1 MMGRYRMR
9 ERRTDCRYRMNTPSL
24 VKSKSDGV
32 AAGLI
37 LEASLSGL
45 CLSLPFALPVNSEVE
60 IRVENQT
67 ISGLVRNCTCIRAME
82 FQVGVELHSCRHLRL
97 FERAQALCLYSPT
110 RTSRVWCSPA

>member
-1 MMGRYRMR
+1 MR

-24 VKSKSDGV
+24 VNSKSGGL
-32 AAGLI
+32 AAGLV

-60 IRVENQT
+60 IRVDGQT
-67 ISGLVRNCTCIRAME
+67 ISGLIRNCTCIRAME
-82 FQVGVELHSCRHLRL
+82 FHVGIELQSCRHLRL
-97 FERAQALCLYSPT
+97 FERAKALALFSPT